1 MKKFNKILYSIV
13 IMFIIMIAFNA
24 CEKEVVYPK
33 NPYDD
38 VNYGNGGNAN
48 DTVNPASLVGL
59 HRNIFDTKCNVPACH
74 DGTFEPDFRS
84 IQSTFSTLVYHPI
97 VKNNDANEF
106 TFRVVPYDISK
117 SVLFERITNCC
128 FVNENDR
135 MPQDNI
141 GTALPDQDIQ
151 NIKTWIENGAK
162 NQNGQVA
169 TLPDLE
175 PVFPYYVATN
185 ESFNVEYSLEENRVE
200 GTLVSPF
207 MLSSEVQ
214 TFNFAVFI
222 EDDNTPVSQM
232 QYNKLYLST
241 NLNDFSNPI
250 IINAT
255 YVNFP
260 GVGEFWLAAV
270 NVSSFPVNQQIFMRY
285 NVNDGQRPNNTQ
297 FPKNSTIE
305 PFKQYWSF
313 IKMP

>member
-1 MKKFNKILYSIV
+1 
-13 IMFIIMIAFNA
+13 MIAFNA

-38 VNYGNGGNAN
+38 VDYGGGGNAT
-48 DTVNPASLVGL
+48 DTVNPASIVGL
-59 HRNIFDTKCNVPACH
+59 HRNIFTPKCNVPACH

-84 IQSTFSTLVYHPI
+84 IQSSFSTLVYHPI
-97 VKNNDANEF
+97 VKNNTAETF
-106 TFRVVPYDISK
+106 TYRVVPYDISK

-162 NQNGQVA
+162 NQNGEVA
-169 TLPDLE
+169 SLPDLE
-175 PVFPYYVATN
+175 PLFPYYIAANATY
-185 ESFNVEYSLEENRVE
+185 NVQYSVMSNRLD
-200 GTLVSPF
+200 GTMISPF
-207 MLSSEVQ
+207 KLSSDIQ
-214 TFNFAVFI
+214 AFNFGVFI

-241 NLNDFSNPI
+241 SMNDFSNPI
-250 IINAT
+250 VINAT

-260 GVGEFWLAAV
+260 GVGEFWLANV
-270 NVSSFPVNQQIFMRY
+270 NVSALPVNQQIFMRY
-285 NVNDGQRPNNTQ
+285 NANDGQRPNNTQ

-305 PFKQYWSF
+305 PFKNYWSF